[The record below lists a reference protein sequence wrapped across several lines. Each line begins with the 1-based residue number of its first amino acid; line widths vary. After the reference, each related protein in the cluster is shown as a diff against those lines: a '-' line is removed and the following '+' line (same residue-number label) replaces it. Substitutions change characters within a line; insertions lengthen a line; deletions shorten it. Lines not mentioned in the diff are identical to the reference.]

1 MKDEQRKQN
10 SPSLSD
16 IDIQSINNSVYKKKF
31 NQKILFFWLLLKFA
45 IPLWK
50 KYLPF
55 EKYYIF
61 FSISH
66 YFKPFFIHIFKVI
79 IFVLIFFHKQM
90 YILKTVISKI

>member
-55 EKYYIF
+55 EKYLF
-61 FSISH
+61 LL
-66 YFKPFFIHIFKVI
+66 I
-79 IFVLIFFHKQM
+79 INL
-90 YILKTVISKI
+90 

>member
-45 IPLWK
+45 ILLWK
-50 KYLPF
+50 KYLSF

-61 FSISH
+61 FSIFY